1 MRTAHRLRRFVFAAV
16 VAFASALGAAGAHAA
31 ADPPYA
37 SWFRYNDEVLA
48 NWTVSPVEG
57 DPMQA
62 VIRHRNPFQSTKTMR
77 VLVLYPRPSSAY
89 DTAISKILEV
99 FQEKGLRVEFR
110 VFNFNR
116 DDARGIEALKLAD
129 DYDLIFSMGSESTA
143 WLYDK
148 YRNGK
153 VPVVTICSKDPVELG
168 QVADYEHG
176 SGTNF
181 AFTSLNM
188 PIEVQMAYLLEL
200 KPGLKNLAV
209 LVDSENVSAVQTQAE
224 PIARYARA
232 RGIQV
237 LNVAIK
243 GSHNARE
250 ELKRAV
256 ATTVEKMRRNDLAL
270 TSSVMWITGSTA
282 VFGEIATINDNAD
295 RVPVL
300 SVVPEVVKAGDDS
313 AVLSIG
319 VSFESNAHLAAIYGS
334 EVLLGRAKAGDLKVG
349 IVSPP
354 DIAINFRKA
363 RAIGLK
369 VPFSFFE
376 SAGFIYDY
384 EGRAARA
391 AGKAARERPRA
402 VGVEAA
408 TPTQGG

>member
-1 MRTAHRLRRFVFAAV
+1 LVA
-16 VAFASALGAAGAHAA
+16 AFASGLSPAGARDAA
-31 ADPPYA
+31 PSYA
-37 SWFRYNDEVLA
+37 SWFRYSDEVLA
-48 NWTVSPVEG
+48 NWTVSPVDG

-62 VIRHRNPFQSTKTMR
+62 VIRHRDPFHGGKTLR
-77 VLVLYPRPSSAY
+77 VFVLYPRPSSAY

-116 DDARGIEALKLAD
+116 EDARGIEALKLAD
-129 DYDLIFSMGSESTA
+129 NYDLVFSMGSESTA
-143 WLYDK
+143 WLYEK

-153 VPVVTICSKDPVELG
+153 VPVVTVCSKDPVELG
-168 QVADYEHG
+168 QVADYDHG

-188 PIEVQMAYLLEL
+188 PIEVQMAYLFEL
-200 KPGLKNLAV
+200 NPGLKNLGV

-237 LNVAIK
+237 LDVAIK

-250 ELKRAV
+250 DLKRVV
-256 ATTVEKMRRNDLAL
+256 AHTVERMRRNDPML
-270 TSSVMWITGSTA
+270 TNSVMWITGSTA
-282 VFGEIATINDNAD
+282 VFGEIAAINDSAD

-334 EVLLGRAKAGDLKVG
+334 EVLLGRAMAGDLKVG

-376 SAGFIYDY
+376 SAGYIYDY
-384 EGRAARA
+384 EGRAVRA
-391 AGKAARERPRA
+391 AGKSARDRSRTGSAESAPQD
-402 VGVEAA
+402 G
-408 TPTQGG
+408 